1 LIYNI
6 NYRTKFGNYEK
17 ILAFSQFKRRTKL
30 FSANNQPELYWNSLA
45 KRCYDVFISKLISA
59 QFISKICADLF
70 RSKIRK
76 NYHNQPSAFNAHTHL
91 VQGRTGFLTKSEAF
105 SKIL

>member
-1 LIYNI
+1 LEI
-6 NYRTKFGNYEK
+6 TKK
-17 ILAFSQFKRRTKL
+17 IWL
-30 FSANNQPELYWNSLA
+30 FHNLKEELNCFQPRHNNQPDLYWNSLA